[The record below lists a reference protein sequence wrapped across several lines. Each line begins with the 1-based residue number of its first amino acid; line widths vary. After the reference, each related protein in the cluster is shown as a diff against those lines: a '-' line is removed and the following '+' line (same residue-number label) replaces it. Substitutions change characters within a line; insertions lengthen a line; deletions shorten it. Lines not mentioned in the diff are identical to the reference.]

1 MRIDLRSYYFD
12 TLTGEGTLMGKFRD
26 DDPGNEYL
34 TEAHSQSQ
42 IMPGNRLKIWTDDGN
57 QSSFG
62 FDIWEFLDNGF
73 VMLVEAKG
81 FDCFD
86 GNISDGF
93 AEIEPGLLRIPVD
106 EFDSMFKNHVQKWEQ
121 K

>member
-1 MRIDLRSYYFD
+1 MIDLRCYYFD
-12 TLTGEGTLMGKFRD
+12 TLTGEGTLFGKSRF

-73 VMLVEAKG
+73 VKLVESKG

-86 GNISDGF
+86 GNISDSYDP
-93 AEIEPGLLRIPVD
+93 AEPGLLVISVD
-106 EFDSMFKNHVQKWEQ
+106 EFDAMYKRHLQKWEVR
-121 K
+121 